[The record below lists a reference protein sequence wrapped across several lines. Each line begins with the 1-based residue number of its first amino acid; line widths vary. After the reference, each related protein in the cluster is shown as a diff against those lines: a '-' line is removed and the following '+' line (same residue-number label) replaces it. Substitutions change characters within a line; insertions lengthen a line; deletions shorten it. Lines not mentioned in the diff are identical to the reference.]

1 MPTTTATT
9 AITTASAYERQN
21 LRRRNADSTNFFIA
35 VYFSINA
42 SYCSAVSRAPTSSG
56 ADILIF
62 IIQPSP

>member
-1 MPTTTATT
+1 MPMTAATT
-9 AITTASAYERQN
+9 AITATSAYERRNQ
-21 LRRRNADSTNFFIA
+21 RRLKAASTNLFIA

-42 SYCSAVSRAPTSSG
+42 SYCSAFSRASTSSG